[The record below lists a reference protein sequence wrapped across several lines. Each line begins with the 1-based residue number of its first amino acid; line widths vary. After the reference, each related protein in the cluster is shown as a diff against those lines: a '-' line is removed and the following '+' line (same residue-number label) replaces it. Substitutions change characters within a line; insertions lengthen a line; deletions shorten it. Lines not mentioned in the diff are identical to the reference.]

1 MASDPEKDTANR
13 SGEEHSADCD
23 VTVQLSDCGRA
34 EAEAVFGALSDVF
47 AGCED
52 VAPRPAS
59 GREPTVWTA
68 TFDSSARSGEPA
80 GAPRLDSPVEAL
92 LTGGQHALE
101 EVEKALGRIFEVR
114 SAQHVPGEHEAECRL
129 LLASR

>member
-1 MASDPEKDTANR
+1 MASDLEKDTANR
-13 SGEEHSADCD
+13 GAGEHPADCD

-34 EAEAVFGALSDVF
+34 EAEAVFGALDEVF

-52 VAPRPAS
+52 VAPHS
-59 GREPTVWTA
+59 GTGREPTVWVA
-68 TFDSSARSGEPA
+68 TFDSSARSGEPI

-92 LTGGQHALE
+92 LTGDHHAVE
-101 EVEKALGRIFEVR
+101 EVEKALGRLFDVR